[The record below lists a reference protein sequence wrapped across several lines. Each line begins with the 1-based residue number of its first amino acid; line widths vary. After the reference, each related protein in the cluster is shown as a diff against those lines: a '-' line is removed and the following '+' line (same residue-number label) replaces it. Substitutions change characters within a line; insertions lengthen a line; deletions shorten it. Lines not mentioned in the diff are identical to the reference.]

1 MISLSN
7 CQQDCII
14 ILKTKN
20 AVTLVIL
27 AGKKTL
33 KIINNLIDSK
43 LKIKKSFFKQ
53 ISTL

>member
-7 CQQDCII
+7 CEQDCII

-27 AGKKTL
+27 AEKKSL
-33 KIINNLIDSK
+33 KIINNLIDNK
-43 LKIKKSFFKQ
+43 LKIKKKCFFK
-53 ISTL
+53 